1 MRQSTYECLCML
13 NKCDACS
20 EVLETKEQLRKFDYS
35 VELDAAP
42 FEFPDLRPANDRGV
56 YPDGCYVIKEP
67 SDFQV
72 RDGLETI
79 VEYRAPRDGF
89 VPTGA
94 FPKPLD
100 KAKGVEWREW
110 LDLAGAGGVHSVHS
124 TPAKLPSMTP
134 ERALEEHRAFM
145 RELYANSVMEEESQA
160 HNAQSPKSK
169 DTNKSE
175 MGKTALKMLGTDS
188 EAEEVTQSD
197 AERED
202 DENEEEEEVIED
214 SEEEEPPAV
223 AKVVKASARAG
234 RLVKTSAAASHSATD
249 EVKGKATT
257 TKRSAR
263 SPAIKSDPDFVFDGK
278 KATQVAATEQQ
289 GTPGRKRV
297 APPTLLVVSAK
308 KNKYHSKV
316 VYDSD
321 ASGDDATADV

>member
-1 MRQSTYECLCML
+1 MRQSIYECLCML

-56 YPDGCYVIKEP
+56 YPDGCYIIKEP

-169 DTNKSE
+169 DTNKSA

-202 DENEEEEEVIED
+202 DENEEEEVIED

-234 RLVKTSAAASHSATD
+234 RLVKTSAASAS
-249 EVKGKATT
+249 ATT

-278 KATQVAATEQQ
+278 NATQVAATEQQ
-289 GTPGRKRV
+289 VTPGRKRV
-297 APPTLLVVSAK
+297 ALPTLLVVSAK